1 MAVSTIAAVLGR
13 HNLLGSFAVRVLV
26 AAGLLLAVQM
36 WLGPPSNGA
45 RHPASER
52 VTTISRT
59 LTYLPCLNKPG
70 TRYRAKAEPR
80 RCAHLGRG
88 GAFAGG
94 VNLENLV
101 WQNWNEALATATGI
115 ECGFHLPCAKIPVEV
130 KAFRVRKA
138 CGRRIYTRLKAVS
151 ELGKTLVKTRACLGP
166 T

>member
-1 MAVSTIAAVLGR
+1 MTVSTLAAVLGR
-13 HNLLGSFAVRVLV
+13 HNLLGSLAARILV

-36 WLGPPSNGA
+36 WLGPASIGA
-45 RHPASER
+45 RQPASER

-59 LTYLPCLNKPG
+59 LTYLPCLTKPG
-70 TRYRAKAEPR
+70 TKYRAQMEPK

-101 WQNWNEALATATGI
+101 WLQWGEALATATGF
-115 ECGFHLPCAKIPVEV
+115 ECGFHLPCERVAVQV
-130 KAFRVRKA
+130 KAFRIRNA

-151 ELGKTLVKTRACLGP
+151 ELGKTLVKTKACLGP
-166 T
+166 A